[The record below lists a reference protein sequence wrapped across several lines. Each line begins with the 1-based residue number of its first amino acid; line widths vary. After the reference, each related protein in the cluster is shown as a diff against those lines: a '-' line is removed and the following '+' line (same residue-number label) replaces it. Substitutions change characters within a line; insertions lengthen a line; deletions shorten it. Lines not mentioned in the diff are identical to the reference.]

1 MNATRLSEAHAEA
14 VRREGRRLQ
23 RRMIRVER
31 RRHVEMSGEK
41 PVATMRKEWSN
52 VRSDDQG
59 RRRNAVA

>member
-31 RRHVEMSGEK
+31 RAHYEMIGEK
-41 PVATMRKEWSN
+41 PVAALRKEWSK
-52 VRSDDQG
+52 
-59 RRRNAVA
+59 